1 MTFEKVRA
9 GTLADI
15 LGLGFPL
22 CVFLPLLYYT
32 ATPVRITS
40 R

>member
-1 MTFEKVRA
+1 MKRKEREAVPTSSATAPR
-9 GTLADI
+9 
-15 LGLGFPL
+15 PL
-22 CVFLPLLYYT
+22 FLHIIIYYT